1 MTFMDL
7 GGFQTFFLES
17 VKCLQEF
24 LMPNHM
30 GFCVS
35 NFKNFTFSWD
45 NVKIHPYGASMGLIW
60 VPTLYDFVIYA
71 EQYSSLGVF

>member
-7 GGFQTFFLES
+7 GRFQFFPES
-17 VKCLQEF
+17 VKFSRKF

-35 NFKNFTFSWD
+35 NFENFTFSK
-45 NVKIHPYGASMGLIW
+45 VRSKIHPYRVFMGPIG